1 MSGRCDRRL
10 GAGETLLAD
19 AGFDPAE
26 TAVLTIA
33 RLFFQSFAI
42 PQGHAWIGA
51 FARAGAFFPP
61 GMARARGPEIAV
73 AILAAVQAMRAARNS
88 GFRFSN
94 PDCPGCTRILGAHER
109 HFMDVLCAFRRGA
122 RSRAHAASMLIC
134 EGNPADPFLTAM
146 ANLAT
151 LIGPRTPSS
160 GRPEGVQADRGPVAP

>member
-10 GAGETLLAD
+10 MAGEVLLAR

-26 TAVLTIA
+26 HAVLTVA

-42 PQGHAWIGA
+42 PQGHAWISA
-51 FARAGAFFPP
+51 FARAGALFPP
-61 GMARARGPEIAV
+61 GTTRAGGPEIAV
-73 AILAAVQAMRAARNS
+73 ATLAAVQAMRAARKS
-88 GFRFSN
+88 AFRFSN
-94 PDCPGCTRILGAHER
+94 PDCPGCARILGAHER

-134 EGNPADPFLTAM
+134 EGNPADPFLAAM
-146 ANLAT
+146 SDLAA

-160 GRPEGVQADRGPVAP
+160 GRPVGAQADRGPVAP